1 VLPVTDP
8 TSAVLSVIFRLYVA
22 FGHPAW
28 ACVATL
34 CALHFCFPTVLTRI
48 SACPSFSRDPTRGQR
63 TPRRGCVATRFFFPD
78 GAALVRGL
86 NSPAARQAFGAP
98 QNGPGRA
105 ADLESLIGSGRGF
118 KSLGI

>member
-1 VLPVTDP
+1 MLMIARLLIDDDGELSYADCDSFLKPNRVLYVCLNRARLKP
-8 TSAVLSVIFRLYVA
+8 AVLSDI
-22 FGHPAW
+22 
-28 ACVATL
+28 ATEGL
-34 CALHFCFPTVLTRI
+34 LTQLLSTV
-48 SACPSFSRDPTRGQR
+48 SV
-63 TPRRGCVATRFFFPD
+63 RR
-78 GAALVRGL
+78 RGL